1 MVSDRLLKICTAHR
15 ILLGRGGC
23 GALVGGGREVPMG
36 FGRRKN
42 LEDLGIS
49 VRIILKRI
57 LKAYE
62 GFDSIILAQ
71 DRDKWLVVVN
81 TEMNLRA
88 P

>member
-1 MVSDRLLKICTAHR
+1 
-15 ILLGRGGC
+15 
-23 GALVGGGREVPMG
+23 MG